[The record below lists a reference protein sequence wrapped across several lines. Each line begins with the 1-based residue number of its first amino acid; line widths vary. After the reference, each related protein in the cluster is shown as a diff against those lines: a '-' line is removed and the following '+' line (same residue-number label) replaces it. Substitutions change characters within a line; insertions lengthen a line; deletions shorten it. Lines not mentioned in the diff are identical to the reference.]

1 MTKKQGTFLERNLRA
16 HSCAKSLFLQFIER
30 KKKAQCVHFPNFLS
44 RLCTIAPKL
53 FLIGV
58 FSGHY
63 SFLLI
68 CTDPKVGFRGAR
80 MDIYQAWSLLAFW
93 NTKQKIAAIVSV
105 LIQQK
110 MIMIWKKSSWT
121 WLGRPIPGDP
131 VVSNTPAPSFF
142 SLNSMSENWH
152 SFFNHLRFKNP
163 MKWIYSKNRS
173 HQKQTFSEI
182 YIQWC
187 AN

>member
-1 MTKKQGTFLERNLRA
+1 MRKKSVFA
-16 HSCAKSLFLQFIER
+16 IYR

-80 MDIYQAWSLLAFW
+80 MDIYQAHQTKNSGNWIRANSTENDHDLEKIELDLAGPPYSRRPCGFKHPWSKFVFI
-93 NTKQKIAAIVSV
+93 K
-105 LIQQK
+105 
-110 MIMIWKKSSWT
+110 
-121 WLGRPIPGDP
+121 
-131 VVSNTPAPSFF
+131 
-142 SLNSMSENWH
+142 
-152 SFFNHLRFKNP
+152 FNEWRL
-163 MKWIYSKNRS
+163 
-173 HQKQTFSEI
+173 TFLF
-182 YIQWC
+182 
-187 AN
+187 

>member
-30 KKKAQCVHFPNFLS
+30 KKKLNACIFPIF
-44 RLCTIAPKL
+44 CHAYAPKL

-80 MDIYQAWSLLAFW
+80 MAIYQAHQTENSGNCIRA
-93 NTKQKIAAIVSV
+93 NSTENDR
-105 LIQQK
+105 
-110 MIMIWKKSSWT
+110 MI
-121 WLGRPIPGDP
+121 
-131 VVSNTPAPSFF
+131 
-142 SLNSMSENWH
+142 
-152 SFFNHLRFKNP
+152 
-163 MKWIYSKNRS
+163 
-173 HQKQTFSEI
+173 
-182 YIQWC
+182 
-187 AN
+187 

>member
-1 MTKKQGTFLERNLRA
+1 MGIRNSEIWLFDDVSKIHMTKKQGTFLERNLRA

-30 KKKAQCVHFPNFLS
+30 KKAQCVHFPNFLS

-80 MDIYQAWSLLAFW
+80 MDIYQAHQ
-93 NTKQKIAAIVSV
+93 TE
-105 LIQQK
+105 
-110 MIMIWKKSSWT
+110 
-121 WLGRPIPGDP
+121 
-131 VVSNTPAPSFF
+131 
-142 SLNSMSENWH
+142 NSGNCIRANSTENDYD
-152 SFFNHLRFKNP
+152 FR
-163 MKWIYSKNRS
+163 KNRAGPGWAALFPS
-173 HQKQTFSEI
+173 TLWFQTPLVQVSFHKI
-182 YIQWC
+182 
-187 AN
+187 